1 MISVG
6 VGNDSRNCRMRRGM
20 RTLATERRLPAFVLF
35 LIYQAQPPSQADSP
49 LYSVKSNVS
58 SDTQCQSDGYA
69 GDYRVAW
76 TQSSLL
82 PTVVV
87 VDKDVILRV
96 RSKLHKRTSMR
107 SKDSDQ

>member
-6 VGNDSRNCRMRRGM
+6 VGDDSRNCRMRRGI
-20 RTLATERRLPAFVLF
+20 RTLTAERRLPAFVLF
-35 LIYQAQPPSQADSP
+35 LIYQAQPPSQAYSTV
-49 LYSVKSNVS
+49 LCSVKGNVS

-82 PTVVV
+82 PTVQSS
-87 VDKDVILRV
+87 R
-96 RSKLHKRTSMR
+96 RRQRRYSKSTE
-107 SKDSDQ
+107 